1 MNAPSSRLRG
11 TDGAGGGSVEP
22 ATILLVDDHA
32 GNLLA
37 LEAVL
42 RDPAHR
48 LVKAASG
55 REALK
60 CLLDLDCAVV
70 LMDVKM
76 PDMDGF
82 ETAALIRQREQT
94 RHIPIILLTAIDMS
108 PAHIARGYAIGAV
121 DYLVKP
127 IDADILRSKVRSFVD
142 LYRKARQQM
151 SESEQLRRLERE
163 RHRSQLLEV
172 RAQRDRFFELTHDVM
187 CLLDPDGRI
196 LEANPSWSR
205 DLGYRL
211 EDLRGRPLVSFF
223 PEAERERLQRAWSS
237 FLEGHGVVTFEA
249 PMVRPAGGV
258 RWMSWSIIG
267 FPHEST
273 FLGAARDVTER
284 VRREQDLLKHEQ
296 ELDDFFENASLGVL
310 WLAESGEILRANR
323 AFLELAGL
331 RADGARGRT
340 LRDVEAFPV
349 TAEAVLAPLRLG
361 ETVRD
366 AAFALRLVDGSTRE
380 TEIDANV
387 LWEDGR
393 FVHSRCF
400 VRDITSQRQAERR
413 QSAQFGVTRI
423 LSEAHS
429 LESALP
435 AVFRLLG
442 TLFGWDAGAAW
453 LREGDEGGLRRVAAW
468 GAPEDPTPLCG
479 GEADEILRPSARER
493 RPTWRSEPQAAFRTT
508 VTAPLLIGEEAVGV
522 LELGAREARPPDED
536 LLRLLVALGSQIG
549 QFLER
554 RRAEEALRHRTAQVI
569 GHQAALLELSDVE
582 RLPLDQALRK
592 IAGQGTA
599 ALGVDRVGVWLF
611 EGEGS
616 RLVCRAQAG
625 PAVEGADRGRTI
637 DLSAFPRYR
646 EAMGAS
652 RMVAAEQARTDVR
665 TSELWEAWL
674 AASGT
679 VSLLDVAVLHQ
690 GRWVG
695 LLRHETSGP
704 PRRWT
709 VEEQEFVGSLADRL
723 SLCLAGE
730 ERRRAEEEIRRLN
743 AGLEAR
749 VQERTAQYL
758 EALQEQEQF
767 AYSVS
772 HDLRA
777 PLRVMHGFSQALLE
791 DAGPTLSA
799 SAQEYARRIIDAT
812 ARMET
817 LIKDLLAYSKLTR
830 SEIPLEPLSLEQA
843 VDEALRECEAE
854 LRERKAVVRVER
866 PLPRARGHLVTLVQ
880 VLINLVSNA
889 AKFVPP
895 GRTPEIRLCE
905 EARGPRIRLWIEDNG
920 IGIDPEHQERI
931 FRIFER
937 LNRAED
943 YPGTGVGLAIVR
955 KAMSRMGG
963 ESGVSSD
970 GRNGSRFWIELMRA
984 EPDP

>member
-1 MNAPSSRLRG
+1 VNAPISRLRG
-11 TDGAGGGSVEP
+11 ADGPGGGAVEP

-42 RDPAHR
+42 KDPAHR

-121 DYLVKP
+121 DYLLKP

-151 SESEQLRRLERE
+151 SESERLRRLESE

-172 RAQRDRFFELTHDVM
+172 RAQRDRFFELTHDMM
-187 CLLDPDGRI
+187 CLLDADGRI
-196 LEANPSWSR
+196 LEANPSWGR
-205 DLGYRL
+205 DLGYRS
-211 EDLRGRPLVSFF
+211 EDLRGRPLVGFF
-223 PEAERERLQRAWSS
+223 PEAERERLRRAWSA

-258 RWMSWSIIG
+258 RWMAWSIIG
-267 FPHEST
+267 FPHEAT

-323 AFLELAGL
+323 AFLDLAGL
-331 RADGARGRT
+331 PADGARGRT
-340 LRDVEAFPV
+340 LQELEAAPG
-349 TAEAVLAPLRLG
+349 TAEAVLAPLRRG

-366 AAFALRLVDGSTRE
+366 AAFALRRGDGATRE
-380 TEIDANV
+380 IVVDANV
-387 LWEDGR
+387 LWDEGR

-423 LSEAHS
+423 LSEADA
-429 LESALP
+429 LERALP

-442 TLFGWDAGAAW
+442 TLFGWEAGAAW
-453 LREGDEGGLRRVAAW
+453 LRDDGGALRRAAAW
-468 GAPEDPTPLCG
+468 GAPAEPAPLG
-479 GEADEILRPSARER
+479 GGVADDVLRPSARER
-493 RPTWRSEPQAAFRTT
+493 RPTWRSGPGAAFRTI
-508 VTAPLLIGEEAVGV
+508 VTAPLLIGEEAAGV
-522 LELGAREARPPDED
+522 LELGAREERPPDEE

-549 QFLER
+549 QFLEK
-554 RRAEEALRHRTAQVI
+554 RRAEEALRQRTAQVI
-569 GHQAALLELSDVE
+569 GHQAALLELVDVE
-582 RLPLDQALRK
+582 RLPLDQAFRR
-592 IAGQGTA
+592 IAGQGAA
-599 ALGVDRVGVWLF
+599 ALGVDGVEIWLF
-611 EGEGS
+611 EGEGV
-616 RLVCRAQAG
+616 RLSCRAQAG
-625 PAVEGADRGRTI
+625 ASGEGPDRGRTI

-646 EAMGAS
+646 EAMQTS
-652 RMVAAEQARTDVR
+652 RLLAAEQVRTDVR
-665 TSELWEAWL
+665 TSELWDAWL
-674 AASGT
+674 SASGA

-695 LLRHETSGP
+695 ILRHAASGA

-709 VEEQEFVGSLADRL
+709 VEEQEFVGTLADRL

-730 ERRRAEEEIRRLN
+730 ERRRSEEEIRRLN

-791 DAGPTLSA
+791 DVGPALPA
-799 SAQEYARRIIDAT
+799 SAREYARRIIEAT

-830 SEIPLEPLSLEQA
+830 SEIPLEALPLEQA
-843 VDEALRECEAE
+843 VDEALRDCDAE
-854 LRERKAVVRVER
+854 LRERKAAVRVER

-880 VLINLVSNA
+880 VIINLVSNA
-889 AKFVPP
+889 AKFVAP
-895 GRTPEIRLCE
+895 GRIPEIAVRAE
-905 EARGPRIRLWIEDNG
+905 IRGARVRLWIEDNG
-920 IGIDPEHQERI
+920 IGIEPEHQERI

-963 ESGVSSD
+963 DSGVSSD
-970 GRNGSRFWIELMRA
+970 GRHGSRFWIELMRA